1 MDSSSLYAIGI
12 SIIIEGYLI
21 GNSIGNRLICFNK
34 CQVHKDETRICRGRL
49 WIKRL

>member
-1 MDSSSLYAIGI
+1 MDISSVYTIGI
-12 SIIIEGYLI
+12 SIIRARYLI